1 MMIYPGVILCGGF
14 GTRLRSVVGDRPKVL
29 APVGG
34 KPFLGH
40 LLSYLSRQGLT
51 DVVLSTGYMGEM
63 IEAFAGNGEQWKLNL
78 TYIREP
84 EPLGTGGALRFV
96 QAEMGWNRPFL
107 AMNGDTFF
115 SGSINR
121 LTAFHRASGASSS
134 LALVR
139 VPDARRFG
147 TVIAAEDGRIE
158 SFREKRPDAEGG
170 AWINAGVYVL
180 EPRLLATL
188 PPGEPAS
195 LERDIFPQWISKGLS
210 GCRFPDAVFLDIG
223 TPEDYARAP
232 GILDDY
238 DDRARS

>member
-1 MMIYPGVILCGGF
+1 MMYPGVILCGGF
-14 GTRLRSVVGDRPKVL
+14 GTRLKSVIADRPKVL

-34 KPFLGH
+34 IPFLGH
-40 LLSYLSRQGLT
+40 LLSHLSRQGLT
-51 DVVLSTGYMGEM
+51 DIVLSTGYLGEM
-63 IEAFAGNGEQWKLNL
+63 IEAFAGDGEPWNLKL

-84 EPLGTGGALRFV
+84 KPLGTGGALRCV
-96 QAEMGWNRPFL
+96 QSKMGWDRPFL

-115 SGSINR
+115 SGSIER
-121 LTAFHRASGASSS
+121 LMAFHRSSGASSS

-139 VPDARRFG
+139 VPDACRFG
-147 TVIAAEDGRIE
+147 TVVVAEDGRVE
-158 SFREKRPDAEGG
+158 SFLEKRPDAEAG

-180 EPRLLATL
+180 EPGLLATL

-195 LERDIFPQWISKGLS
+195 LERDLFPRWISKGLS
-210 GCRFPDAVFLDIG
+210 GCRFPEAVFLDIG

-238 DDRARS
+238 DDKAQS